1 MKMDQWSDCKDEE
14 LLEAEGKDS
23 LQIDEWT
30 DISDDELLNGCATLE
45 IEEKNGKPDKE
56 MTFEQL
62 LDYLLQKPKDKK

>member
-23 LQIDEWT
+23 LQIDAWA
-30 DISDDELLNGCATLE
+30 DISDDELLNGCATLQTD
-45 IEEKNGKPDKE
+45 EKNEKPDKE
-56 MTFEQL
+56 MTFDEL